1 MILYFQEKKNISVN
15 PHYYRN
21 YLFSCLVSRLVYI
34 CEYLC
39 WCFQVK
45 DALDRLD
52 RHRDPLQSPLVSRVT
67 LAGLMVLTAEDI
79 RDEGLPDWMQVCQ

>member
-1 MILYFQEKKNISVN
+1 M
-15 PHYYRN
+15 
-21 YLFSCLVSRLVYI
+21 
-34 CEYLC
+34 
-39 WCFQVK
+39 K

-79 RDEGLPDWMQVCQ
+79 RDEGLPDWMQVCYFNNSFETGCRCVTLIIAFKTGCRCVLNNSFQN